1 MPPTDSGPG
10 EGAMTLKLSW
20 GEDGAGLWMEEG
32 GAEVRI
38 STFPLRPFLQ
48 ITNGTCEDARAKRV
62 AVVETIVRAVNA
74 HEDLL
79 DACEALAGT
88 IEGGTTTSREVAL
101 RLAKD
106 AIAKARGAK

>member
-10 EGAMTLKLSW
+10 D
-20 GEDGAGLWMEEG
+20 DGARKEEWEAGPFGSDYRARSRGKKQWAVYDNSAPEGKKLVAEIG
-32 GAEVRI
+32 GTKQEER
-38 STFPLRPFLQ
+38 
-48 ITNGTCEDARAKRV
+48 ARLIA
-62 AVVETIVRAVNA
+62 AAP
-74 HEDLL
+74 DLF